1 MFCKAKKQHRKN
13 MDEDIVISIKNLT
26 KTYRL
31 YSNHADRVKETFNPF
46 RKKYHHPFNALNNIS
61 FNVKRGEM
69 LGIIGRNGSGKS
81 TLLQIVCGIL
91 QPTSGSIEVNG
102 RVSALLEL
110 GAGFN
115 PEFTGRQNVYING
128 AILGLKHEEIEA
140 RFDDIVTF
148 AEIGDFIDQPVK
160 TYSSGMY
167 VRLAF
172 AVAINVDADILIVD
186 EALAVGDEIFQR
198 KCFSRIQEIQKKG
211 TTILF
216 VSHSAPTVVELCNK
230 AILLDQGELLLAG
243 APKFVVSKYHKL
255 MYAPNDKV
263 ESLRE
268 EIRATQFKND
278 IVVSGSD
285 SEGNNES
292 GQLKSGEPLLYPFY
306 DPNLVS
312 KSTVSYES
320 RGARIENVRVTTLKG
335 KAVNVLVRR
344 QEYLYTYSAKF
355 QETSYNVRFGMMIK
369 TISGLELGGAVS
381 STPHNAIN
389 CIETGV
395 DVLVKFRF
403 RCLLLPGVYFLNAG
417 VLGIVDGS
425 EVFLHRITD
434 YAVFR
439 VQSEENLLST
449 SIVDFYAEPIVS
461 IQYQ

>member
-1 MFCKAKKQHRKN
+1 

-26 KTYRL
+26 KTYKL
-31 YSNHADRVKETFNPF
+31 YTNHADRVKETFNPF
-46 RKKYHHPFNALNNIS
+46 RKKYHHPFNALTNVS

-69 LGIIGRNGSGKS
+69 LGIIGQNGSGKS
-81 TLLQIVCGIL
+81 TLLQIICGIL
-91 QPTSGSIEVNG
+91 QPTSGSIEING

-115 PEFTGRQNVYING
+115 LEFTGRQNVYVNS

-148 AEIGDFIDQPVK
+148 AEIGNFIDQPVK

-198 KCFSRIQEIQKKG
+198 KCFSHIEEIQKKG

-243 APKFVVSKYHKL
+243 APKFVVSQYHKL
-255 MYAPNDKV
+255 MYAPKSKV

-268 EIRATQFKND
+268 EIRATQFKDD
-278 IVVSGSD
+278 IVVSESESD
-285 SEGNNES
+285 SESNSES
-292 GQLKSGEPLLYPFY
+292 SQVELDEPALRPFY
-306 DPNLVS
+306 DPNLVP

-320 RGARIENVRVTTLKG
+320 RGVCIENVRVTTFKG
-335 KAVNVLVRR
+335 EVVNILVRR

-369 TISGLELGGAVS
+369 TVSGLELGGAAS
-381 STPHNAIN
+381 SPIHDAIN
-389 CIETGV
+389 CIEAGAS
-395 DVLVKFRF
+395 VLVKFRF
-403 RCLLLPGVYFLNAG
+403 RCLLQPGVYFLNAG
-417 VLGIVDGS
+417 VLGTVDGS
-425 EVFLHRITD
+425 EVFLHRIID
-434 YAVFR
+434 YSMFR

-449 SIVDFYAEPIVS
+449 SIVDFCAEPIVS
-461 IQYQ
+461 IQYH

>member
-1 MFCKAKKQHRKN
+1 MDKN
-13 MDEDIVISIKNLT
+13 IVISIKNLT
-26 KTYRL
+26 KTYKL

-81 TLLQIVCGIL
+81 TLLQIICGIL
-91 QPTSGSIEVNG
+91 QPTSGSIEING

-115 PEFTGRQNVYING
+115 PEFTGRQNVYINS
-128 AILGLKHEEIEA
+128 AILGLKHEEIDA

-148 AEIGDFIDQPVK
+148 AEIGNFIDQPVK

-198 KCFSRIQEIQKKG
+198 KCFSRIRQMRKSGI
-211 TTILF
+211 TILF
-216 VSHSAPTVVELCNK
+216 VSHSAPTVVELCDK

-243 APKFVVSKYHKL
+243 SPKFVVSKYHKL
-255 MYAPNDKV
+255 IYAPKSKV

-268 EIRATQFKND
+268 EIRATSFKD
-278 IVVSGSD
+278 DVVISESDSGS
-285 SEGNNES
+285 NNES
-292 GQLKSGEPLLYPFY
+292 SQVELDEPALRPFY
-306 DPNLVS
+306 DPNLVA

-320 RGARIENVRVTTLKG
+320 RGVRIEDVQVTTLKG
-335 KAVNVLVRR
+335 EVANILVRR
-344 QEYLYTYSAKF
+344 EEYLYTYSVKF

-369 TISGLELGGAVS
+369 TVSGLELGGAAS
-381 STPHNAIN
+381 SPIHDAIN
-389 CIETGV
+389 CIEAGAS
-395 DVLVKFRF
+395 VLVKFRF
-403 RCLLLPGVYFLNAG
+403 RCLLQPGVYFLNAG

-425 EVFLHRITD
+425 EVFLHRIID
-434 YAVFR
+434 YAMFR

-449 SIVDFYAEPIVS
+449 SIVDFCAEPIVS

>member
-1 MFCKAKKQHRKN
+1 MN

-26 KTYRL
+26 KTYKL
-31 YSNHADRVKETFNPF
+31 YTSHADRVKETFNPF
-46 RKKYHHPFNALNNIS
+46 RKKYHRPFNALTNIS

-69 LGIIGRNGSGKS
+69 LGIIGQNGSGKS
-81 TLLQIVCGIL
+81 TLLQIICGIL
-91 QPTSGSIEVNG
+91 QPTSGSIEING
-102 RVSALLEL
+102 RASALLEL

-198 KCFSRIQEIQKKG
+198 KCFSRIQEIQKNG

-243 APKFVVSKYHKL
+243 VPKFVVSKYHKL
-255 MYAPNDKV
+255 MYAPKNKV

-268 EIRATQFKND
+268 DIRATQFKDD
-278 IVVSGSD
+278 IVVFGSD
-285 SEGNNES
+285 SEGNNEFT
-292 GQLKSGEPLLYPFY
+292 QLKSGEPALRPFY

-320 RGARIENVRVTTLKG
+320 RGVRIENVRVTTLKE
-335 KAVNVLVRR
+335 KVVNVLVRR

-355 QETSYNVRFGMMIK
+355 QETSYNVRFGMLIK

-381 STPHNAIN
+381 STQHNAIN
-389 CIETGV
+389 CIETGAN
-395 DVLVKFRF
+395 VLVKFRF
-403 RCLLLPGVYFLNAG
+403 KCLLQPGVYFLNAG
-417 VLGIVDGS
+417 VLGTVDGT
-425 EVFLHRITD
+425 EIFLHRIID

-449 SIVDFYAEPIVS
+449 SIVDFCAEPIVS
-461 IQYQ
+461 IQY

>member
-1 MFCKAKKQHRKN
+1 MFCKDRKQHRMN

-26 KTYRL
+26 KTYKL
-31 YSNHADRVKETFNPF
+31 YTSHADRVKETFNPF
-46 RKKYHHPFNALNNIS
+46 RKKYHRPFNALTNIS

-69 LGIIGRNGSGKS
+69 LGIIGQNGSGKS
-81 TLLQIVCGIL
+81 TLLQIICGIL
-91 QPTSGSIEVNG
+91 QPTSGSIEING
-102 RVSALLEL
+102 RASALLEL

-198 KCFSRIQEIQKKG
+198 KCFSRIQEIQKNG

-243 APKFVVSKYHKL
+243 VPKFVVSKYHKL
-255 MYAPNDKV
+255 MYAPKNKV

-268 EIRATQFKND
+268 DMRATQFKDD
-278 IVVSGSD
+278 IVVFGSD
-285 SEGNNES
+285 SEGNNEFT
-292 GQLKSGEPLLYPFY
+292 QLKSGEPALRPFY

-320 RGARIENVRVTTLKG
+320 RGVRIENVRVTTLKE
-335 KAVNVLVRR
+335 KVVNVLVRR

-355 QETSYNVRFGMMIK
+355 QETSYNVRFGMLIK

-381 STPHNAIN
+381 STQHNAIN
-389 CIETGV
+389 CIETGAN
-395 DVLVKFRF
+395 VLVKFRF
-403 RCLLLPGVYFLNAG
+403 KCLLQPGVYFLNAG
-417 VLGIVDGS
+417 VLGTVDGT
-425 EVFLHRITD
+425 EIFLHRIID

-449 SIVDFYAEPIVS
+449 SIVDFCAEPIVS
-461 IQYQ
+461 IQY

>member
-1 MFCKAKKQHRKN
+1 MFCKDRKQHRMN

-26 KTYRL
+26 KTYKL
-31 YSNHADRVKETFNPF
+31 YTSHADRVKETFNPF
-46 RKKYHHPFNALNNIS
+46 RKKYHRPFNALTNIS

-69 LGIIGRNGSGKS
+69 LGIIGQNGSGKS
-81 TLLQIVCGIL
+81 TLLQIICGIL
-91 QPTSGSIEVNG
+91 QPTSGSIEING
-102 RVSALLEL
+102 RASALLEL

-198 KCFSRIQEIQKKG
+198 KCFSRIQEIQKNG

-243 APKFVVSKYHKL
+243 VPKFVVSKYHKL
-255 MYAPNDKV
+255 MYAPKNKV

-268 EIRATQFKND
+268 DMRATQFKDD
-278 IVVSGSD
+278 IVVFGSD
-285 SEGNNES
+285 SEGNNEFT
-292 GQLKSGEPLLYPFY
+292 QLKSGEPALRPFY

-320 RGARIENVRVTTLKG
+320 RGVRIENVRVTTLKE
-335 KAVNVLVRR
+335 KVVNVLVRR

-355 QETSYNVRFGMMIK
+355 QETSYNVRFGMLIK
-369 TISGLELGGAVS
+369 TISGLELGGAAS
-381 STPHNAIN
+381 STQHNAIN
-389 CIETGV
+389 CIETGAN
-395 DVLVKFRF
+395 VLVKFRF
-403 RCLLLPGVYFLNAG
+403 KCLLQPGVYFLNAG
-417 VLGIVDGS
+417 VLGTVDGT
-425 EVFLHRITD
+425 EIFLHRIID

-449 SIVDFYAEPIVS
+449 SIVDFCAEPIVS
-461 IQYQ
+461 IQY